1 MTGPHAIRA
10 LFVDD
15 EPSLLDDYRY
25 ILGSASDTGDE
36 RLFAKL
42 ESDLFGSALRHKRFP
57 EIDLVALHQGR
68 EAVEA
73 VRVAL
78 DAGQPFMVAFID
90 LYLAPGLDGLETAEQ
105 IRALDPDV
113 HIVLVSARAN
123 IHPVDMSER
132 VPPADQ
138 LFFVKKPFHPVEIQ
152 QLVLA
157 LSARWRGE
165 RWHFGSGRSAL
176 APAGLGRGG
185 LSDLLERLPAG
196 AIVFDR
202 RDRLLSANGEMG
214 KLFPELAELLEP
226 GTPYA
231 EFQRAVAERLLP
243 ENTLVRVDTWVSDR
257 LEWHARSGG
266 ALEQKLRGSRWVLL
280 VEGTASSGETFCLY
294 YDITDLK
301 RREASR
307 ATAAHMTQMAQS
319 FAALCERLDGLA
331 GQAGGVAGQ
340 TGRAGAAAAAS
351 RPAGSDI
358 AVLPGGLGAPAGL
371 GHVQSLADK
380 LQAIAQRQKLAPAS
394 IGLNRVVG
402 EVARKMRG
410 ELPSVVRTEVIA
422 GAGLWPVLLDAAKFE
437 IVLAELV
444 RNACEAMGAGGRLTL
459 ETVNIRLTKEF
470 VATRAGLLAGEYVRL
485 SVQDTG
491 QGMSPELVERALN
504 PFFTSRDKSAH
515 MGLGLSV
522 AYGFISQSGGYMEIE
537 GGEGRGATV
546 DLYFPRGE
554 ELMAEPTEDETLE
567 GLSLEGDRRSPDKRR
582 A

>member
-15 EPSLLDDYRY
+15 EPSLLDDYRH
-25 ILGSASDTGDE
+25 IMGSPRDTGDG

-42 ESDLFGSALRHKRFP
+42 ESDLFGSAVRHKRFP

-73 VRVAL
+73 VRAAL
-78 DAGQPFMVAFID
+78 DAGRPLMVAFID
-90 LYLAPGLDGLETAEQ
+90 LYLAPGLDGLQTAEQ
-105 IRALDPDV
+105 IRALDPDI
-113 HIVLVSARAN
+113 HIVLVSAQAN

-138 LFFVKKPFHPVEIQ
+138 LYFVKKPFHPVEIQ

-202 RDRLLSANGEMG
+202 RDRLLSANEEMG
-214 KLFPELAELLEP
+214 KLFPELAELLEA

-231 EFQRAVAERLLP
+231 EIQRAVAERLLP
-243 ENTLVRVDTWVSDR
+243 ENTLVRIDTWVGDR

-266 ALEQKLRGSRWVLL
+266 ALEQRLRGSRWVLL
-280 VEGTASSGETFCLY
+280 VEATASLGETFCLY

-331 GQAGGVAGQ
+331 GQAG
-340 TGRAGAAAAAS
+340 RAGDAAAAS
-351 RPAGSDI
+351 RLAGSDI
-358 AVLPGGLGAPAGL
+358 AVLPGGLGAPAEL
-371 GHVQSLADK
+371 GQVQSLADK
-380 LQAIAQRQKLAPAS
+380 LQAIAQRQKLAPES

-402 EVARKMRG
+402 EAVRKMRG
-410 ELPSVVRTEVIA
+410 ELSSAVRTEVIA

-459 ETVNIRLTKEF
+459 ETANIRLTREF

-491 QGMSPELVERALN
+491 QGMSPELVERVLN

-554 ELMAEPTEDETLE
+554 ELMAEPVEDETLE
-567 GLSLEGDRRSPDKRR
+567 GLSLEGDGRSADKRR

>member
-1 MTGPHAIRA
+1 MTRPHAIRA

-15 EPSLLDDYRY
+15 EPSLLDDYRH
-25 ILGSASDTGDE
+25 ILGSPSDTGDE

-42 ESDLFGSALRHKRFP
+42 ESDLFGSAVRHQRFP
-57 EIDLVALHQGR
+57 KIDLVALYQGH

-73 VRVAL
+73 VRAAL
-78 DAGQPFMVAFID
+78 DAGRPFMVAFID
-90 LYLAPGLDGLETAEQ
+90 LYLAPGLDGLQTAEQ
-105 IRALDPDV
+105 IRALDPDIY
-113 HIVLVSARAN
+113 IVLVSAQAN

-132 VPPADQ
+132 VPPTDQ
-138 LFFVKKPFHPVEIQ
+138 LYFVKKPFHPAEIQ

-165 RWHFGSGRSAL
+165 RWHFRSGRSAL

-185 LSDLLERLPAG
+185 LSDLLERLPVG

-202 RDRLLSANGEMG
+202 RDRLLSANEEMG
-214 KLFPELAELLEP
+214 KLFPELAELLEA

-231 EFQRAVAERLLP
+231 EIQRAVAERLLP
-243 ENTLVRVDTWVSDR
+243 ENTLVRVDAWVGDR
-257 LEWHARSGG
+257 LEWRARSGG
-266 ALEQKLRGSRWVLL
+266 ALEQRLRGSRWVLL

-319 FAALCERLDGLA
+319 FAALCERLDG
-331 GQAGGVAGQ
+331 Q
-340 TGRAGAAAAAS
+340 TGRAGDAVAAS
-351 RPAGSDI
+351 RLAGADI
-358 AVLPGGLGAPAGL
+358 AVLPGGLAAPAEL
-371 GHVQSLADK
+371 GQVQSLADK
-380 LQAIAQRQKLAPAS
+380 LQAIAQRQKLAPES
-394 IGLNRVVG
+394 IALNRVVG
-402 EVARKMRG
+402 EAVRKMRG
-410 ELPSVVRTEVIA
+410 ELSSAVRIEVIA
-422 GAGLWPVLLDAAKFE
+422 GAGLWPLLLDAAKFE

-444 RNACEAMGAGGRLTL
+444 RNACEAMRAGGRLTL
-459 ETVNIRLTKEF
+459 ETANIRLTREF

-504 PFFTSRDKSAH
+504 PFFTSRDQSAH

-537 GGEGRGATV
+537 GGEGRGAKV

-554 ELMAEPTEDETLE
+554 ELVAEPVEDQTLE
-567 GLSLEGDRRSPDKRR
+567 GLSLDGDRGSPDKRR

>member
-15 EPSLLDDYRY
+15 EPSLLDDYRH
-25 ILGSASDTGDE
+25 ILGSPSDTGDE

-42 ESDLFGSALRHKRFP
+42 ESDLFGSAVRHKRFP
-57 EIDLVALHQGR
+57 KIDLVALHQGR

-73 VRVAL
+73 VRAAL
-78 DAGQPFMVAFID
+78 DAGRPFMVAFID
-90 LYLAPGLDGLETAEQ
+90 LYLAPGLDGLQTAEQ
-105 IRALDPDV
+105 IRALDPDIY
-113 HIVLVSARAN
+113 IVLVSAQAN

-138 LFFVKKPFHPVEIQ
+138 LYFMKKPFHPVEVQ

-185 LSDLLERLPAG
+185 LSDMLDHLPAG

-202 RDRLLSANGEMG
+202 RDRLLSANEEMG
-214 KLFPELAELLEP
+214 KLFPELAELLEA

-231 EFQRAVAERLLP
+231 EIQRAVAERLLP
-243 ENTLVRVDTWVSDR
+243 ENTLMRIDTWVGDR

-266 ALEQKLRGSRWVLL
+266 ALEQRLRGSRWVLL
-280 VEGTASSGETFCLY
+280 VEGTAPLGETFCLY

-331 GQAGGVAGQ
+331 GRAGG
-340 TGRAGAAAAAS
+340 TGGVAAAS
-351 RPAGSDI
+351 RLAGSDI
-358 AVLPGGLGAPAGL
+358 AVLPGRLGAPAGL

-380 LQAIAQRQKLAPAS
+380 LQAIAQRQKLAPES

-402 EVARKMRG
+402 EVARKLRG
-410 ELPSVVRTEVIA
+410 ELPAAVQTEVIA
-422 GAGLWPVLLDAAKFE
+422 GAGLWPVLLDGAKFE

-444 RNACEAMGAGGRLTL
+444 RNAWEAMGAGGRLTL
-459 ETVNIRLTKEF
+459 ETANIRLTREF

-491 QGMSPELVERALN
+491 QGMSPELVERVLN

-522 AYGFISQSGGYMEIE
+522 AYGFISQSGGYMEID

-554 ELMAEPTEDETLE
+554 ELMAEPAEDETLE